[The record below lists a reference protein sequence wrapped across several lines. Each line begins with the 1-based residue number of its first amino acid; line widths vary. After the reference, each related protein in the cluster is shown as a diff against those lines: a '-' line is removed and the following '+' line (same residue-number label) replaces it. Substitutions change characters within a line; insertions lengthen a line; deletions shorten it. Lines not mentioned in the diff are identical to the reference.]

1 MTAREIYEWA
11 EEHDALDKDLVI
23 YDEQEEP
30 NSVEIDYVSDIH
42 DIIVCS
48 TRWC

>member
-11 EEHDALDKDLVI
+11 LEHDALDKDLVI

-30 NSVEIDYVSDIH
+30 NSVEIDYVSDVH
-42 DIIVCS
+42 GTIVCS
-48 TRWC
+48 TRWY